1 MTIEESIGHTPLVE
15 LKRINPH
22 SKVRILAKLEGNNPG
37 GSIKDRP
44 ALFMI
49 RQAEE
54 AGLLTPE
61 KTILEPTSGNT
72 GIALA
77 MIGAAR
83 GYKVKLTLPGCVS
96 TERQHVL
103 EAFGAEVVV
112 TCAKQGTDGAIR
124 AAHQILAD
132 DPDHYFMPNQFA
144 NTANWQAHYETTG
157 PEIWQQTEGGVDAFV
172 AGMGTTGTLMGISRY
187 LKEQRADLQIVG
199 IEPPMGH
206 AIQGLKNMKEA
217 IVPQIYEQDRLD
229 QVLCVQDDEAF
240 DMARRLAAEEGIF
253 AGISSGA
260 AVAGAVRLAQEMQ
273 EGTIVTIICDRGD
286 RYLST
291 TLFRSTCAKCPP

>member
-22 SKVRILAKLEGNNPG
+22 RKVRILAKLEGNNPG

-83 GYKVKLTLPGCVS
+83 GYKVKLTLPRL
-96 TERQHVL
+96 RQHRTPACTGGLWGRGRGHLCQTGHGWGHSRGPSDPGRRPGSLFHAQPV
-103 EAFGAEVVV
+103 
-112 TCAKQGTDGAIR
+112 CQHR
-124 AAHQILAD
+124 QLAG
-132 DPDHYFMPNQFA
+132 PLRDHRP
-144 NTANWQAHYETTG
+144 G
-157 PEIWQQTEGGVDAFV
+157 
-172 AGMGTTGTLMGISRY
+172 
-187 LKEQRADLQIVG
+187 DL
-199 IEPPMGH
+199 
-206 AIQGLKNMKEA
+206 A
-217 IVPQIYEQDRLD
+217 
-229 QVLCVQDDEAF
+229 
-240 DMARRLAAEEGIF
+240 
-253 AGISSGA
+253 
-260 AVAGAVRLAQEMQ
+260 
-273 EGTIVTIICDRGD
+273 TDRGGAWMPLWPVWA
-286 RYLST
+286 R
-291 TLFRSTCAKCPP
+291 PVP